1 MLLDET
7 HVPTARA
14 WLASANQGGDFP
26 LQNLPYGACRRK
38 GSAEPFWVGVAIG
51 DSALNLGAL
60 SQLPV
65 WGTLGPGLDAVLAQ
79 RAAQAAA
86 ADSLNALMAL
96 GPDAWQALRLAL
108 FRLLH
113 ADAAPATQRQLQACL
128 TPLDDLEHQTAVRVG
143 EYTDFYTS
151 LHHARNV
158 GQAIGNGGLVPPNFF
173 WMPVAYHGRASSLG
187 VNQRVRRPVG
197 QVMAPGAAS
206 PVVGPSQRLDYEL
219 EMAIY
224 VGQGNAQGTPVA
236 VAQAESHIFGL
247 GLLNDWSARD
257 IQFWEMAPLGPF
269 QGKNFATTLS
279 PWVVTLAALAPFRL
293 PFERAPEFPPP
304 LPYLDSPALRDS
316 GALDIELSVTL
327 QSAAMRGA
335 GQAGE
340 TLSRTNFRHQHWCIA
355 QMLAHHTLGGCN
367 LRPGDLLGSGTVS
380 GPTPAEAG
388 ALIELSQAG
397 QRPVALSNGEH
408 RAFLQDGDAI
418 ALNAWCER
426 PGAVRIGFG
435 SAQGEVLPALD

>member
-1 MLLDET
+1 MLDET
-7 HVPTARA
+7 HAPAARA

-26 LQNLPYGACRRK
+26 LQNLPFGACRRK

-51 DSALNLGAL
+51 DSALNLGTL
-60 SQLPV
+60 SHSPV
-65 WGTLGPGLDAVLAQ
+65 WATLGPGVDVALAQ

-108 FRLLH
+108 FRLLR
-113 ADAAPATQRQLQACL
+113 ADAAPALQREVQACL
-128 TPLDDLEHQTAVRVG
+128 TPLDDLEHQIAVRVG

-187 VNQRVRRPVG
+187 VNQQVRRPVG

-224 VGQGNAQGTPVA
+224 VGQGNAQGTPVP
-236 VAQAESHIFGL
+236 VAEAESHIFGL

-293 PFERAPEFPPP
+293 PFERAPVFPPP

-397 QRPVALSNGEH
+397 QRPVALSNGEY

-418 ALNAWCER
+418 ALSAWCER

-435 SAQGEVLPALD
+435 TARGEVLPALG

>member
-1 MLLDET
+1 MLDET
-7 HVPTARA
+7 HAPAARA

-51 DSALNLGAL
+51 DSALNLGTL
-60 SQLPV
+60 SHSPV
-65 WGTLGPGLDAVLAQ
+65 WATLGPGLDVALAQ

-86 ADSLNALMAL
+86 TDSLNALMAL

-108 FRLLH
+108 FRLLR
-113 ADAAPATQRQLQACL
+113 ADAAPALQREVQACL
-128 TPLDDLEHQTAVRVG
+128 TPLDDLEHQIAVRVG

-187 VNQRVRRPVG
+187 VNQQVRRPVG

-224 VGQGNAQGTPVA
+224 VGQGNAQGTPVP
-236 VAQAESHIFGL
+236 VAEAESHIFGL

-397 QRPVALSNGEH
+397 QRPVALSNGEY

-418 ALNAWCER
+418 ALSAWCER

-435 SAQGEVLPALD
+435 TARGEVLPALG

>member
-1 MLLDET
+1 MLDET
-7 HVPTARA
+7 HAPAARA

-51 DSALNLGAL
+51 DSALNLGTL
-60 SQLPV
+60 SHSPV
-65 WGTLGPGLDAVLAQ
+65 WATLGPGLDVALAQ

-86 ADSLNALMAL
+86 TDSLNALMAL

-108 FRLLH
+108 FRLLR
-113 ADAAPATQRQLQACL
+113 ADAAPALQREVQACL
-128 TPLDDLEHQTAVRVG
+128 TPLDDLEHQIAVRVG

-187 VNQRVRRPVG
+187 VNQQVRRPVG

-224 VGQGNAQGTPVA
+224 VGQGNAQGTPVP
-236 VAQAESHIFGL
+236 VAEAESHIFGL

-380 GPTPAEAG
+380 GSTPAEAG

-397 QRPVALSNGEH
+397 QRPVALSNGEY

-418 ALNAWCER
+418 ALSAWCER

-435 SAQGEVLPALD
+435 TARGEVLPALG

>member
-1 MLLDET
+1 MLDET
-7 HVPTARA
+7 HAPAARA

-38 GSAEPFWVGVAIG
+38 GTVEPFWVGVAIG

-60 SQLPV
+60 SHLPV
-65 WGTLGPGLDAVLAQ
+65 WGALGPGLDAALAQ
-79 RAAQAAA
+79 RAAQAAES
-86 ADSLNALMAL
+86 DSLNALMAL
-96 GPDAWQALRLAL
+96 GPDAWQALRRAL

-113 ADAAPATQRQLQACL
+113 ADAAPAVQRQLQDCL

-187 VNQRVRRPVG
+187 VNQQVRRPVG

-219 EMAIY
+219 ELAIY
-224 VGQGNAQGTPVA
+224 VGQGNAQGTPVP

-316 GALDIELSVTL
+316 GALDISLSVTL

-340 TLSRTNFRHQHWCIA
+340 TLSRSNFRHQHWCIA

-397 QRPVALSNGEH
+397 QRPVALSNGEY

-418 ALNAWCER
+418 SLSAWCER

-435 SAQGEVLPALD
+435 TARGEVLPALG

>member
-1 MLLDET
+1 
-7 HVPTARA
+7 
-14 WLASANQGGDFP
+14 
-26 LQNLPYGACRRK
+26 
-38 GSAEPFWVGVAIG
+38 
-51 DSALNLGAL
+51 
-60 SQLPV
+60 
-65 WGTLGPGLDAVLAQ
+65 LGPGLDSDLAQ
-79 RAAQAAA
+79 QAARAADAE
-86 ADSLNALMAL
+86 SLNALMAL

-113 ADAAPATQRQLQACL
+113 ADAAPALQRQLQDCL
-128 TPLDDLEHQTAVRVG
+128 TPLDDLEHQPAVRVG

-187 VNQRVRRPVG
+187 VNQQVRRPVG
-197 QVMAPGAAS
+197 QVMAPGAAT

-219 EMAIY
+219 ELAVY
-224 VGQGNAQGTPVA
+224 VGQGNAQGTAVPVA
-236 VAQAESHIFGL
+236 EAESHIFGL

-380 GPTPAEAG
+380 GTTPAEAG

-418 ALNAWCER
+418 ALYAWCER

-435 SAQGEVLPALD
+435 SAQGQVLPALI

>member
-1 MLLDET
+1 MLDET
-7 HVPTARA
+7 HAPAARA

-38 GSAEPFWVGVAIG
+38 GTVEPFWVGVAIG

-60 SQLPV
+60 SHLPV
-65 WGTLGPGLDAVLAQ
+65 WGALGPGLDAALAQ
-79 RAAQAAA
+79 RAAQAAES
-86 ADSLNALMAL
+86 DSLNALMAL
-96 GPDAWQALRLAL
+96 GPDAWQALRRAL

-113 ADAAPATQRQLQACL
+113 ADAAPAVQRQLQDCL

-187 VNQRVRRPVG
+187 VNQQVRRPVG

-219 EMAIY
+219 ELAIY
-224 VGQGNAQGTPVA
+224 VGQGNAQGTPVP

-269 QGKNFATTLS
+269 QGKTL
-279 PWVVTLAALAPFRL
+279 
-293 PFERAPEFPPP
+293 PPP
-304 LPYLDSPALRDS
+304 C
-316 GALDIELSVTL
+316 
-327 QSAAMRGA
+327 
-335 GQAGE
+335 
-340 TLSRTNFRHQHWCIA
+340 H
-355 QMLAHHTLGGCN
+355 
-367 LRPGDLLGSGTVS
+367 PG
-380 GPTPAEAG
+380 
-388 ALIELSQAG
+388 
-397 QRPVALSNGEH
+397 
-408 RAFLQDGDAI
+408 
-418 ALNAWCER
+418 W
-426 PGAVRIGFG
+426 
-435 SAQGEVLPALD
+435 

>member
-1 MLLDET
+1 MLDET
-7 HVPTARA
+7 HAPAARA

-60 SQLPV
+60 SQMPV
-65 WGTLGPGLDAVLAQ
+65 WGALGPGLDAALAQ

-108 FRLLH
+108 FRLLR
-113 ADAAPATQRQLQACL
+113 ADAAPALQREVQACL
-128 TPLDDLEHQTAVRVG
+128 TPLDDLEHQIAVRVG

-187 VNQRVRRPVG
+187 VNQQVRRPVG

-224 VGQGNAQGTPVA
+224 VGQGNAQGTPVP
-236 VAQAESHIFGL
+236 VAEAESHIFGL

-327 QSAAMRGA
+327 QSAAMRGS

-397 QRPVALSNGEH
+397 QRPVALSNGEY

-418 ALNAWCER
+418 ALSAWCER

-435 SAQGEVLPALD
+435 TARGEVLPALG

>member
-1 MLLDET
+1 MLDET
-7 HVPTARA
+7 HAPSARA
-14 WLASANQGGDFP
+14 WLASAHQGGDFP

-51 DSALNLGAL
+51 DSALNLGTL
-60 SQLPV
+60 SHSPV
-65 WGTLGPGLDAVLAQ
+65 WATLGPGVDVALAQ

-108 FRLLH
+108 FRLLR
-113 ADAAPATQRQLQACL
+113 ADAAPAVQRQLQDCL
-128 TPLDDLEHQTAVRVG
+128 TPLDDLEHQIAVRVG

-187 VNQRVRRPVG
+187 VNQQVRRPVG

-224 VGQGNAQGTPVA
+224 VGQGNAQGTPVP
-236 VAQAESHIFGL
+236 VAEAESHIFGL

-418 ALNAWCER
+418 ALSAWCER

>member
-1 MLLDET
+1 MLDET
-7 HVPTARA
+7 HAPAARA

-51 DSALNLGAL
+51 DSALNLGTL
-60 SQLPV
+60 SHSPV
-65 WGTLGPGLDAVLAQ
+65 WATLGPGLDVALAQ

-86 ADSLNALMAL
+86 TDSLNALMAL

-108 FRLLH
+108 FRLLR
-113 ADAAPATQRQLQACL
+113 ADAAPALQREVQACL
-128 TPLDDLEHQTAVRVG
+128 TPLDDLEHQIAVRVG

-187 VNQRVRRPVG
+187 VNQQVRRPVG

-219 EMAIY
+219 ELAVY
-224 VGQGNAQGTPVA
+224 VGQGNAQGTPVPMA
-236 VAQAESHIFGL
+236 DAESHIFGL

-397 QRPVALSNGEH
+397 QRPVALGNGEH

-418 ALNAWCER
+418 ALSAWCER

>member
-1 MLLDET
+1 MLDET
-7 HVPTARA
+7 HAPAARA

-51 DSALNLGAL
+51 DSALNLGTL
-60 SQLPV
+60 SHSPV
-65 WGTLGPGLDAVLAQ
+65 WATLGPGLDVALAQ

-86 ADSLNALMAL
+86 TDSLNALMAL

-108 FRLLH
+108 FRLLR
-113 ADAAPATQRQLQACL
+113 ADAAPALQREVQACL
-128 TPLDDLEHQTAVRVG
+128 TPLDDLEHQIAVRVG

-187 VNQRVRRPVG
+187 VNQQVRRPVG

-224 VGQGNAQGTPVA
+224 VGQGNAQGTPVP
-236 VAQAESHIFGL
+236 VAEAESHIFGL

-397 QRPVALSNGEH
+397 QRPVALSNGEY

-418 ALNAWCER
+418 ALSAWCER

-435 SAQGEVLPALD
+435 TARGEVLPTLG